1 MALILREGS
10 NHTIYFNK
18 ATNQISAVGRHKEL
32 DDLLCQKIC
41 KQLGIKPIN
50 KDNGLVKSDYRLIII
65 HPIPW
70 LFFQFPTYSHRLKS
84 RLHLLYYF
92 H

>member
-50 KDNGLVKSDYRLIII
+50 KN
-65 HPIPW
+65 
-70 LFFQFPTYSHRLKS
+70 
-84 RLHLLYYF
+84 
-92 H
+92 